1 LITLTE
7 RKALGFPAVDDKE
20 IPIVMSELK
29 ALTFNEKT
37 KYILKETIFSADVHV
52 MATEELIQYVMD
64 FEKTQVSMDI

>member
-1 LITLTE
+1 
-7 RKALGFPAVDDKE
+7 
-20 IPIVMSELK
+20 MSELK

-64 FEKTQVSMDI
+64 FEKTQVSTEV